1 MNPNNEVK
9 PPKKPLIF
17 YYVIAILVVF
27 LINALLMPSIY
38 KASIREVSYSDFL
51 DMLDA
56 KIIEEAQIDDD
67 AITFVATVDGAR
79 GIFTT
84 GKIDDPNLVQNMR
97 DAGVDFGKVI
107 PQQNSPLL
115 EFLLGWILPMVL
127 FIAIG
132 QLLMRQLTKRMGG
145 GPGAMSFGKSNAK
158 VYVAAQTGISFSDVA
173 GEDEAKAAL
182 AEIVDFLHNPSK
194 YTSIGAKLPK
204 GVLLVGPPGTGKT
217 LLAKAVA
224 GEAHVPFFSISGSE
238 FVEMFVGMGAA
249 RVRDLFKQAQEKAP
263 CIVFIDE
270 IDAIGKKRDNG
281 PMGGND
287 EREQT
292 LNQLLTEM
300 DGFDGGKG
308 VVILAATNRPES
320 LDKALLRPGR
330 FDRRVPVE
338 LPDLQGREA
347 ILKVHARNVKISSQV
362 DWRSI
367 ALPTSGTWR
376 GAGQHCQRGRAAG
389 CEGQPAT
396 GGAARPG
403 GGHRNRAGG
412 LSAQGRGHQPGG
424 KENRFL
430 SRDWPC
436 PGSCPPEGLR
446 SGTENHHHSPHLR
459 RVGLYHAGG

>member
-182 AEIVDFLHNPSK
+182 AEIVDFLHNPTK

-281 PMGGND
+281 AMGGND

-308 VVILAATNRPES
+308 VVILAATNRPRAWTRRCCAPA
-320 LDKALLRPGR
+320 AL
-330 FDRRVPVE
+330 
-338 LPDLQGREA
+338 
-347 ILKVHARNVKISSQV
+347 
-362 DWRSI
+362 
-367 ALPTSGTWR
+367 
-376 GAGQHCQRGRAAG
+376 
-389 CEGQPAT
+389 T
-396 GGAARPG
+396 GGYRWNCLTSRDARP
-403 GGHRNRAGG
+403 
-412 LSAQGRGHQPGG
+412 S
-424 KENRFL
+424 
-430 SRDWPC
+430 
-436 PGSCPPEGLR
+436 
-446 SGTENHHHSPHLR
+446 
-459 RVGLYHAGG
+459 